1 MITLKKQLPAR
12 VKEER
17 LAFAEKHIN
26 VSKEDLMRMVFID
39 EAKLPLAPR
48 AQRVIA
54 VKGEE
59 VIEVDARAG
68 RQNQESRPLEYILAV
83 NPYIGIVHL
92 SIISDKSDLKP
103 GQAVHK
109 VRAAASVFVFQGTTS
124 FNWYASE

>member
-1 MITLKKQLPAR
+1 MVTLKKQLPAR
-12 VKEER
+12 VKAAR
-17 LAFAEKHIN
+17 LAFAEKHIS

-48 AQRVIA
+48 AHRVIA

-59 VIEVDARAG
+59 VIEVDPRAG
-68 RQNQESRPLEYILAV
+68 RQSQESRPLEYILAV

-92 SIISDKSDLKP
+92 SIISDKTELKP

-109 VRAAASVFVFQGTTS
+109 VRAAASVFFGQGTTS
-124 FNWYASE
+124 SN